1 MRPWNLLHQ
10 SLAVGRVALQEPL
23 SSRTLR
29 EPGVEVAG
37 VSVGKCHRCLRS
49 SNRLQDPR
57 FFLMVWSVW
66 SPYSYGILWAWE
78 WAIQWEHDE
87 NMMKNRIWGTRI
99 SQFFLGDSVPF
110 RCEELKIRLQEALK
124 VGGLA
129 VVAKVCRVCMLF
141 LVKMTHTP

>member
-1 MRPWNLLHQ
+1 MFFFFYGLV
-10 SLAVGRVALQEPL
+10 SLV
-23 SSRTLR
+23 TLFLWDLM
-29 EPGVEVAG
+29 G
-37 VSVGKCHRCLRS
+37 VSEK
-49 SNRLQDPR
+49 
-57 FFLMVWSVW
+57 
-66 SPYSYGILWAWE
+66 
-78 WAIQWEHDE
+78 AIQWEHDE